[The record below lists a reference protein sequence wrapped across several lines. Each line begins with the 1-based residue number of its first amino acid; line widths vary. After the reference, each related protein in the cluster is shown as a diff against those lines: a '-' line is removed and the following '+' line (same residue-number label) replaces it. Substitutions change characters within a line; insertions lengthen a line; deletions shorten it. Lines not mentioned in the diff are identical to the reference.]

1 MKKLLLGLFLVMGV
15 GIYAQGVTTSSIN
28 GKITDNNDQPL
39 PGANIIAVHTPTGTQ
54 YGVVTD
60 FDGFYRIPNMRVGGP
75 YTLKITYVGFEEI
88 SLSNFFLKLGD
99 SERISR
105 QMSESDNALD
115 EVVISASKNGIFDSG
130 QSGSNTNISQ
140 RQISNLPSATRSL
153 GDFIRTTPEAQ
164 VGENGSI
171 SLGGQNNRYN
181 AIYIDGA
188 VNNDAFGLAG
198 SGTNG
203 GQTGV
208 SPISIDAIESFQVN
222 LSPFDVRQSGFSGGS
237 INAITRSGSN
247 NTEGSAYY
255 YLRNQD
261 LAGKTPTAISE
272 DDRERLTDFTAELF
286 GARVGGTIV
295 EDKLFYFVN
304 YERQDEQTPQP
315 FNFDLYQGDTQN
327 RQAFTNLRQG
337 LIDTYGYDPGI
348 FDNNTS
354 SLVSDKLITRIDW
367 NVNDK
372 NSITLKNSYVDAENT
387 DPRQSNNRNINYTGR
402 GVFFPS
408 RTNSTTL
415 EWSTTN
421 GSDMSNNLI
430 VAYTDVLDDRNPTG
444 NPFPAVQIFDGSGDV
459 YFGSEPFS
467 TANLLEQK
475 VLNITNNFELYK
487 GRHKLTFGVNFEYFD
502 SKNVFFRQNYGQY
515 RFNSFDDF
523 NTYLDDVNGN
533 EAPARFFDR
542 GYSLLGGTGDNSLG
556 AAEFSYS
563 QLGFYVQD
571 DVDLS
576 DDFKV
581 SLGLRIDVPY
591 FDDGLVNDDFN
602 TRTVELLEA
611 NGKDLQGARVGKAIK
626 SQIHFSPR
634 LGFSWDVGGNKST
647 QVRGGVGVFT
657 SRIPL
662 VWPGGAYNN
671 NGLTAGFVDERAID
685 GDIFFNADPFDQ
697 PIQPGAEPGTGARG
711 GQIDIFAPDFKLPQ
725 VAKYNIAVDQKLPVW
740 GLIASGEFLYND
752 VLNAIFYENLNIRGP
767 VGNLNGADS
776 RPFYNRRALIDDDY
790 SSVFLGTNTSEGYS
804 YNATFKLTKPFENGF
819 AGQLAYTYG
828 ESYNIFEGTS
838 SQNSSQ
844 WRNLETVNGKNANPG
859 IQRSNF
865 ALGSRFT
872 ANMSYEYEW
881 NDNVKSTISLFYA
894 GEEGNPFTYVYNNNE
909 ANILN
914 DDSRDNALIYIP
926 RDASEIT
933 FKSETLED
941 GITPVPAGS
950 PGSPEAQWEALNG
963 YINSSSYLNDRRGQ
977 YSARN
982 GERGPWSHIVDL
994 KFLQDFSMD
1003 LNDKKHTFQLSF
1015 DIFNFTNLINKD
1027 WGRRPFI
1034 PGGIGILD
1042 IEEGGPDPV
1051 FSFNADRF
1059 GTEEDIEIFDDSGI
1073 LSSRWQMQVGVR
1085 YIFN

>member
-1 MKKLLLGLFLVMGV
+1 MKKLLLGLFLMMGV
-15 GIYAQGVTTSSIN
+15 GLFAQGVTTSSIN

-39 PGANIIAVHTPTGTQ
+39 PGANVLAVHTPTGTQ

-75 YTLKITYVGFEEI
+75 YTVKITYVGFEDILLEGV
-88 SLSNFFLKLGD
+88 FLRLGD
-99 SERISR
+99 AERISR
-105 QMSESDNALD
+105 QMAESNNALD
-115 EVVISASKNGIFDSG
+115 EVIISASKNGIFDSG
-130 QSGSNTNISQ
+130 QTGSNTNISQ
-140 RQISNLPSATRSL
+140 RQVKNLPSATRSL

-164 VGENGSI
+164 VGEGGSI

-222 LSPFDVRQSGFSGGS
+222 LSPFDVRQSGFAGGS

-247 NTEGSAYY
+247 NTEASAYY

-261 LAGKTPTAISE
+261 LAGKTPTALNDDESE
-272 DDRERLTDFTAELF
+272 RERLSDFTAELF
-286 GARVGGTIV
+286 GARVGGAIV
-295 EDKLFYFVN
+295 EDKLFYFIN

-315 FNFDLYQGDTQN
+315 FEIGRYQGDASAQDL
-327 RQAFTNLRQG
+327 TNLRQG
-337 LIDTYGYDPGI
+337 LIDTYGYNPGI
-348 FDNNTS
+348 YDNNTT
-354 SLVSDKLITRIDW
+354 SLISDKLITRIDW

-372 NSITLKNSYVDAENT
+372 NSITLKNSYVNAENT
-387 DPRQSNNRNINYTGR
+387 DPRQSRDRSINYTNG

-421 GSDMSNNLI
+421 GSNMSNNLI
-430 VAYTDVLDDRNPTG
+430 IAYTDVLDDRNPTG
-444 NPFPAVQIFDGSGDV
+444 NPFPAVRIFDGSGSIF
-459 YFGSEPFS
+459 FGSEPFS

-475 VLNITNNFELYK
+475 VLNITNNFEVYS
-487 GRHKLTFGVNFEYFD
+487 GRHKLTFGANFEYFD
-502 SKNVFFRQNYGQY
+502 SKNVFFRQNFGSYT
-515 RFNSFDDF
+515 FNSLDDF
-523 NTYLDDVNGN
+523 NTYLDDIDGN
-533 EAPARFFDR
+533 EAPVRFFDR
-542 GYSLLGGTGDNSLG
+542 GYSLQGGTGDASLG

-563 QLGFYVQD
+563 QLGFYAQD
-571 DVDLS
+571 DVDLT

-581 SLGLRIDVPY
+581 SLGLRIDLPF
-591 FDDGLVNDDFN
+591 FDDGLTNNDFN
-602 TRTVELLEA
+602 TRSVELLEA
-611 NGKDLQGARVGKAIK
+611 NGKDLQGARVGQGIDT
-626 SQIHFSPR
+626 QIHFSPR
-634 LGFSWDVGGNKST
+634 LGFSWDVGGNRTT
-647 QVRGGVGVFT
+647 QVRGGLGVFT

-671 NGLTAGFVDERAID
+671 NGVTAGFVDERAID
-685 GDIFFNADPFDQ
+685 GDIFFSGDPFDQ
-697 PIQPGAEPGTGARG
+697 PVQPGAEPGTGATG
-711 GQIDIFAPDFKLPQ
+711 GQIDLFAPDFKLPQ
-725 VAKYNIAVDQKLPVW
+725 VAKYNIAIDQKLPVW

-752 VLNAIFYENLNIRGP
+752 VLNAVFYENLNIRGP
-767 VGNLNGADS
+767 VGTFNGADN
-776 RPFYNRRALIDDDY
+776 RPYYNRRDLIDDNY
-790 SSVFLGTNTSEGYS
+790 SSIFLGTNTSEGYT
-804 YNATFKLTKPFENGF
+804 YNATFKLTKPFSNGF

-828 ESYNIFEGTS
+828 DAYDIFPGTS

-859 IQRSNF
+859 IQRSGF
-865 ALGSRFT
+865 SVGSRIT
-872 ANMSYEYEW
+872 GNVSYEHEW

-894 GEEGNPFTYVYNNNE
+894 GEEGSPFTYLYNSRND
-909 ANILN
+909 NILN

-926 RDASEIT
+926 RNASEIT
-933 FKSETLED
+933 FA
-941 GITPVPAGS
+941 GTPV
-950 PGSPEAQWEALNG
+950 EQQEQWEAFNS
-963 YINSSSYLNDRRGQ
+963 YIESSEYLRERRGQ
-977 YSARN
+977 YSERN

-994 KFLQDFSMD
+994 KFLQDFS
-1003 LNDKKHTFQLSF
+1003 LNVNDKKHTLQFSF

-1034 PGGIGILD
+1034 PGSIGILD
-1042 IEEGGPDPV
+1042 VEEGGPDPV
-1051 FSFNADRF
+1051 FSFNADDF
-1059 GTEEDIEIFDDSGI
+1059 QSEADLENFDDSGI

>member
-1 MKKLLLGLFLVMGV
+1 MKKLLLGLFLLMGV
-15 GIYAQGVTTSSIN
+15 GLFAQGVTTSSLN

-39 PGANIIAVHTPTGTQ
+39 PGANVLAVHTPTGTQ

-75 YTLKITYVGFEEI
+75 YTVKITYVGFEDILLEGI
-88 SLSNFFLKLGD
+88 NLRLGD

-105 QMSESDNALD
+105 QMSESNNALD
-115 EVVISASKNGIFDSG
+115 EVIISASKNGIFDSG
-130 QSGSNTNISQ
+130 QTGSNTNISQ
-140 RQISNLPSATRSL
+140 RQVANLPSATRSL

-164 VGENGSI
+164 VGEGGSI

-222 LSPFDVRQSGFSGGS
+222 LAPFDVRQSGFAGGS

-261 LAGKTPTAISE
+261 LAGKTPTALSE
-272 DDRERLTDFTAELF
+272 DDRENLTDFTAELF
-286 GARVGGTIV
+286 GARVGGAIV
-295 EDKLFYFVN
+295 EDKLFYFIN

-315 FNFDLYQGDTQN
+315 FVFDRYQGDASAQDL
-327 RQAFTNLRQG
+327 TNLRQG
-337 LIDTYGYDPGI
+337 LINTYGYDPGI
-348 FDNNTS
+348 YDNNTT
-354 SLVSDKLITRIDW
+354 SLTSDKLITRIDW

-372 NSITLKNSYVDAENT
+372 NSITLKNSYVNAENT
-387 DPRQSNNRNINYTGR
+387 DPRQSGDRSINYTNG

-421 GSDMSNNLI
+421 GSNMSNNLI

-444 NPFPAVQIFDGSGDV
+444 NPFPAVRVFDGSGSLF
-459 YFGSEPFS
+459 FGSEAFS

-475 VLNITNNFELYK
+475 VLNITNNFEVYS
-487 GRHKLTFGVNFEYFD
+487 GRHKLTFGANFEYFD
-502 SKNVFFRQNYGQY
+502 SKNVFFRQNYGSY
-515 RFNSFDDF
+515 TFNSLSDF
-523 NTYLDDVNGN
+523 NTYLDDVDGN
-533 EAPARFFDR
+533 EAPARFYDR

-563 QLGFYVQD
+563 QLGFYAQD
-571 DVDLS
+571 DVDLT

-581 SLGLRIDVPY
+581 SLGLRVDLPF

-611 NGKDLQGARVGKAIK
+611 NGKDLQGARVGQGIDT
-626 SQIHFSPR
+626 QIHFSPR
-634 LGFSWDVGGNKST
+634 LGFSWDVGGNRTT

-685 GDIFFNADPFDQ
+685 GDIFFSGDPFDQ
-697 PIQPGAEPGTGARG
+697 LVQPGAEPGTGATG

-740 GLIASGEFLYND
+740 GLIASAEFLYND

-767 VGNLNGADS
+767 VGNFNGADG
-776 RPFYNRRALIDDDY
+776 RPYYDRGDLIDDNY
-790 SSVFLGTNTSEGYS
+790 SSIFLGTNTNEGYS
-804 YNATFKLTKPFENGF
+804 YNGTFKLTKPFENGF
-819 AGQLAYTYG
+819 AGQIAYTYG
-828 ESYNIFEGTS
+828 DAYDIFQGTS

-844 WRNLETVNGKNANPG
+844 WRNIETVNGKNANPG
-859 IQRSNF
+859 IQRSGF
-865 ALGSRFT
+865 SLGSRIT
-872 ANMSYEYEW
+872 GNMSYEYEW
-881 NDNVKSTISLFYA
+881 NDNVKSTVSLFYA
-894 GEEGNPFTYVYNNNE
+894 GEQGSPFTYAYNSRND
-909 ANILN
+909 NILN

-926 RDASEIT
+926 RDASEIN
-933 FKSETLED
+933 LVPILDRD
-941 GITPVPAGS
+941 GEVVVPNGTP
-950 PGSPEAQWEALNG
+950 EEQWAALNG
-963 YINSSSYLNDRRGQ
+963 YIESSEYLRERRGQ
-977 YSARN
+977 YSERF

-994 KFLQDFSMD
+994 KFLQDFSLD
-1003 LNDKKHTFQLSF
+1003 FNNKKHTFQLSF

-1034 PGGIGILD
+1034 PGSIGILD
-1042 IEEGGPDPV
+1042 VQEGGPDPA
-1051 FSFNADRF
+1051 FTFNADEF
-1059 GTEEDIEIFDDSGI
+1059 QTEEDAINFDDSGI
-1073 LSSRWQMQVGVR
+1073 LSSRWQMQVGLR

>member
-1 MKKLLLGLFLVMGV
+1 MKKLLLGLFLMMGV
-15 GIYAQGVTTSSIN
+15 GLFAQGVTTSSIN

-39 PGANIIAVHTPTGTQ
+39 PGANVLAVHTPTGTQ

-75 YTLKITYVGFEEI
+75 YTVKITYVGFEDILLEGV
-88 SLSNFFLKLGD
+88 FLRLGD
-99 SERISR
+99 AERISR
-105 QMSESDNALD
+105 QMAESNNALD
-115 EVVISASKNGIFDSG
+115 EVIISASKNGIFDSG
-130 QSGSNTNISQ
+130 QTGSNTNISQ
-140 RQISNLPSATRSL
+140 RQVKNLPSATRSL

-164 VGENGSI
+164 VGEGGSI

-222 LSPFDVRQSGFSGGS
+222 LSPFDVRQSGFAGGS

-247 NTEGSAYY
+247 NTEASAYY

-261 LAGKTPTAISE
+261 LAGKTPTALNDDESE
-272 DDRERLTDFTAELF
+272 RERLSDFTAELF
-286 GARVGGTIV
+286 GARVGGAIV
-295 EDKLFYFVN
+295 EDKLFYFIN

-315 FNFDLYQGDTQN
+315 FEIGRYQGDASAQDL
-327 RQAFTNLRQG
+327 TNLRQG
-337 LIDTYGYDPGI
+337 LIDTYGYNPGI
-348 FDNNTS
+348 YDNNTT
-354 SLVSDKLITRIDW
+354 SLISDKLITRIDW

-372 NSITLKNSYVDAENT
+372 NSITLKNSYVNAENT
-387 DPRQSNNRNINYTGR
+387 DPRQSRDRSINYTNG

-421 GSDMSNNLI
+421 GSNMSNNLI
-430 VAYTDVLDDRNPTG
+430 IAYTDVLDDRNPTG
-444 NPFPAVQIFDGSGDV
+444 NPFPAVRIFDGSGSIF
-459 YFGSEPFS
+459 FGSEPFS

-475 VLNITNNFELYK
+475 VLNITNNFEVYS
-487 GRHKLTFGVNFEYFD
+487 GRHKLTFGANFEYFD
-502 SKNVFFRQNYGQY
+502 SKNVFFRQNFGSYT
-515 RFNSFDDF
+515 FNSLDDF
-523 NTYLDDVNGN
+523 NTYLDDIDGN
-533 EAPARFFDR
+533 EAPVRFFDR
-542 GYSLLGGTGDNSLG
+542 GYSLQGGTGDASLG

-563 QLGFYVQD
+563 QLGFYAQD
-571 DVDLS
+571 DVDLT

-581 SLGLRIDVPY
+581 SLGLRIDLPF
-591 FDDGLVNDDFN
+591 FDDGLTNNDFN
-602 TRTVELLEA
+602 TRSVELLEA
-611 NGKDLQGARVGKAIK
+611 NGKDLQGARVGQGIDT
-626 SQIHFSPR
+626 QIHFSPR
-634 LGFSWDVGGNKST
+634 LGFSWDVGGNRTT
-647 QVRGGVGVFT
+647 QVRGGLGVFT

-671 NGLTAGFVDERAID
+671 NGVTAGFVDERAID
-685 GDIFFNADPFDQ
+685 VDIFFSGDPFDQ
-697 PIQPGAEPGTGARG
+697 PVQPGAEPGTGATG
-711 GQIDIFAPDFKLPQ
+711 GQIDLFAPDFKLPQ
-725 VAKYNIAVDQKLPVW
+725 VAKYNIAIDQKLPVW

-752 VLNAIFYENLNIRGP
+752 VLNAVFYENLNIRGP
-767 VGNLNGADS
+767 VGTFNGADN
-776 RPFYNRRALIDDDY
+776 RPYYNRRDLIDDNY
-790 SSVFLGTNTSEGYS
+790 SSIFLGTNTSEGYT
-804 YNATFKLTKPFENGF
+804 YNATFKLTKPFSNGF

-828 ESYNIFEGTS
+828 DAYDIFPGTS

-859 IQRSNF
+859 IQRSGF
-865 ALGSRFT
+865 SVGSRIT
-872 ANMSYEYEW
+872 GNVSYEHEW

-894 GEEGNPFTYVYNNNE
+894 GEEGSPFTYLYNSRND
-909 ANILN
+909 NILN

-926 RDASEIT
+926 RNASEIT
-933 FKSETLED
+933 FA
-941 GITPVPAGS
+941 GTPV
-950 PGSPEAQWEALNG
+950 EQQEQWEAFNS
-963 YINSSSYLNDRRGQ
+963 YIESSEYLRERRGQ
-977 YSARN
+977 YSERN

-994 KFLQDFSMD
+994 KFLQDFS
-1003 LNDKKHTFQLSF
+1003 LNVNDKKHTLQFSF

-1034 PGGIGILD
+1034 PGSIGILD
-1042 IEEGGPDPV
+1042 VEEGGPDPV
-1051 FSFNADRF
+1051 FSFNADDF
-1059 GTEEDIEIFDDSGI
+1059 QSEADLENFDDSGI

>member
-1 MKKLLLGLFLVMGV
+1 MKKLLLGLFLMMGV
-15 GIYAQGVTTSSIN
+15 GLFAQGVTTSSMN

-39 PGANIIAVHTPTGTQ
+39 PGANVLAVHTPTGTQ

-75 YTLKITYVGFEEI
+75 YTLKISYVGFEDILLEG
-88 SLSNFFLKLGD
+88 LFLRLGD

-105 QMSESDNALD
+105 QMVESNNALD
-115 EVVISASKNGIFDSG
+115 EVIISASKNGIFDSG
-130 QSGSNTNISQ
+130 QTGSNTNISQ
-140 RQISNLPSATRSL
+140 RQVNNLPSATRSL

-222 LSPFDVRQSGFSGGS
+222 LSPFDVRQSGFAGGS

-261 LAGKTPTAISE
+261 LAGKTPTAIRE
-272 DDRERLTDFTAELF
+272 DERERLSDFTAELF
-286 GARVGGTIV
+286 GARLGGAIV
-295 EDKLFYFVN
+295 EDKLFYFIN

-315 FNFDLYQGDTQN
+315 FDIGLYQGNAD
-327 RQAFTNLRQG
+327 AEDLANLRQG
-337 LIDTYGYDPGI
+337 LINTYGYDPGI
-348 FDNNTS
+348 YDNNTT
-354 SLVSDKLITRIDW
+354 SLVSDKLITRLDW
-367 NVNDK
+367 NINQN
-372 NSITLKNSYVDAENT
+372 NSITLRNSYVDAESR
-387 DPRQSNNRNINYTGR
+387 DPRRSRDQEINFINAGEL
-402 GVFFPS
+402 FPS

-421 GSDMSNNLI
+421 GSNMSNNLI
-430 VAYTDVLDDRNPTG
+430 VAYTDVLDDRDPTG
-444 NPFPAVQIFDGSGDV
+444 NPFPAVEIEDGNGDIV
-459 YFGSEPFS
+459 FGSEPFS
-467 TANLLEQK
+467 TANLLEQQ
-475 VLNITNNFELYK
+475 VLNITNNFEVYS
-487 GRHKLTFGVNFEYFD
+487 GRHKLTFGANFEYFD
-502 SKNVFFRQNYGQY
+502 SKNVFFRQNFGDYTF
-515 RFNSFDDF
+515 RSLADF
-523 NTYLDDVNGN
+523 NTYLDDINGN

-542 GYSLLGGTGDNSLG
+542 GYSLQGGTGDESLG
-556 AAEFSYS
+556 AAEFSFS
-563 QLGFYVQD
+563 QLGFYAQD
-571 DVDLS
+571 DVDLT

-581 SLGLRIDVPY
+581 SFGVRIDMP
-591 FDDGLVNDDFN
+591 FFEDGLANNDFN
-602 TRTVELLEA
+602 TRTVQLLEA
-611 NGKDLQGARVGKAIK
+611 NGKDLQGARVGKSIN
-626 SQIHFSPR
+626 SRVHFSPR
-634 LGFSWDVGGNKST
+634 LGFSWDVGGNRTT

-662 VWPGGAYNN
+662 VWPGGQYNN
-671 NGLTAGFVDERAID
+671 NGVTAGFVDERAIG
-685 GDIFFNADPFDQ
+685 GDVFFNGDPFDQ
-697 PIQPGAEPGTGARG
+697 PVQPGAEPGTGATG
-711 GQIDIFAPDFKLPQ
+711 GQIDLFAPDIKLPQ

-752 VLNAIFYENLNIRGP
+752 VLNAVFYENLNIRGP
-767 VGNLNGADS
+767 VGTLNGADN
-776 RPFYNRRALIDDDY
+776 RPFYNRRDLIDDNY
-790 SSVFLGTNTSEGYS
+790 NSIYLATNTNEGYS
-804 YNATFKLTKPFENGF
+804 YNATFKLTKPFSNGF

-828 ESYNIFEGTS
+828 DAYEIFPGTS

-859 IQRSNF
+859 IQRTGFSV
-865 ALGSRFT
+865 GSRIT
-872 ANMSYEYEW
+872 ANVSYEHEW
-881 NDNVKSTISLFYA
+881 NDNVKSTLSLFYA
-894 GEEGNPFTYVYNNNE
+894 GEQGTPFTYLYTNSLDDDNRGTNL
-909 ANILN
+909 LN

-926 RDASEIT
+926 RDASEIN
-933 FKSETLED
+933 LVPILD
-941 GITPVPAGS
+941 GDGNVTATPQQ
-950 PGSPEAQWEALNG
+950 QWEALNS
-963 YINSSSYLNDRRGQ
+963 YIESSDYLSGRRGQ
-977 YSARN
+977 YAERN

-994 KFLQDFSMD
+994 KFLQDFSLD
-1003 LNDKKHTFQLSF
+1003 FNNKKHTFQLSF

-1034 PGGIGILD
+1034 PGSIGLIQVA
-1042 IEEGGPDPV
+1042 EGGPDPEYR
-1051 FSFNADRF
+1051 FNLDSFD
-1059 GTEEDIEIFDDSGI
+1059 TEAGQENFDDSGI
-1073 LSSRWQMQVGVR
+1073 LSSRWQMQVGLR

>member
-1 MKKLLLGLFLVMGV
+1 MKKLLLGLFLMMGV
-15 GIYAQGVTTSSIN
+15 GLFAQGVTTSSIN

-39 PGANIIAVHTPTGTQ
+39 PGANVLAVHTPTGTQ

-75 YTLKITYVGFEEI
+75 YTVKITYVGFEDILLEGV
-88 SLSNFFLKLGD
+88 FLRLGD
-99 SERISR
+99 AERISR
-105 QMSESDNALD
+105 QMAESNNALD
-115 EVVISASKNGIFDSG
+115 EVIISASKNGIFDSG
-130 QSGSNTNISQ
+130 QTGSNTNISQ
-140 RQISNLPSATRSL
+140 RQVKNLPSATRSL

-164 VGENGSI
+164 VGEGGSI

-222 LSPFDVRQSGFSGGS
+222 LSPFDVRQSGFAGGS

-247 NTEGSAYY
+247 NTEASAYY

-261 LAGKTPTAISE
+261 LAGKTPTALNDDESE
-272 DDRERLTDFTAELF
+272 RERLSDFTAELF
-286 GARVGGTIV
+286 GARVGGAIV
-295 EDKLFYFVN
+295 EDKLFYFIN

-315 FNFDLYQGDTQN
+315 FEIGRYQGDASAQDL
-327 RQAFTNLRQG
+327 TNLRQG
-337 LIDTYGYDPGI
+337 LIDTYGYNPGI
-348 FDNNTS
+348 YDNNTT
-354 SLVSDKLITRIDW
+354 SLISDKLITRIDW

-372 NSITLKNSYVDAENT
+372 NSITLKNSYVNAENT
-387 DPRQSNNRNINYTGR
+387 DPRQSGDRSINYTNG

-421 GSDMSNNLI
+421 GSNMSNNLI
-430 VAYTDVLDDRNPTG
+430 IAYTDVLDDRNPTG
-444 NPFPAVQIFDGSGDV
+444 NPFPAVRIFDGSGSIF
-459 YFGSEPFS
+459 FGSEPFS

-475 VLNITNNFELYK
+475 VLNITNNFEVYS
-487 GRHKLTFGVNFEYFD
+487 GRHKLTFGANFEYFD
-502 SKNVFFRQNYGQY
+502 SKNVFFRQNFGSYT
-515 RFNSFDDF
+515 FNSLDDF
-523 NTYLDDVNGN
+523 NTYLDDIDGN
-533 EAPARFFDR
+533 EAPVRFFDR
-542 GYSLLGGTGDNSLG
+542 GYSLQGGTGDASLG

-563 QLGFYVQD
+563 QLGFYAQD
-571 DVDLS
+571 DVDLT

-581 SLGLRIDVPY
+581 SLGLRIDLPF
-591 FDDGLVNDDFN
+591 FDDGLTNNDFN
-602 TRTVELLEA
+602 TRSVELLEA
-611 NGKDLQGARVGKAIK
+611 NGKDLQGARVGQGIDT
-626 SQIHFSPR
+626 QIHFSPR
-634 LGFSWDVGGNKST
+634 LGFSWDVGGNRTT
-647 QVRGGVGVFT
+647 QVRGGLGVFT

-671 NGLTAGFVDERAID
+671 NGVTAGFVDERAID
-685 GDIFFNADPFDQ
+685 VDIFFSGDPFDQ
-697 PIQPGAEPGTGARG
+697 PVQPGAEPGTGATG
-711 GQIDIFAPDFKLPQ
+711 GQIDLFAPDFKLPQ
-725 VAKYNIAVDQKLPVW
+725 VAKYNIAIDQKLPVW

-752 VLNAIFYENLNIRGP
+752 VLNAVFYENLNIRGP
-767 VGNLNGADS
+767 VGTFNGADN
-776 RPFYNRRALIDDDY
+776 RPYYNRRDLIDDNY
-790 SSVFLGTNTSEGYS
+790 SSIFLGTNTSEGYT
-804 YNATFKLTKPFENGF
+804 YNATFKLTKPFSNGF

-828 ESYNIFEGTS
+828 DAYDIFPGTS

-859 IQRSNF
+859 IQRSGF
-865 ALGSRFT
+865 SVGSRIT
-872 ANMSYEYEW
+872 GNVSYEHEW

-894 GEEGNPFTYVYNNNE
+894 GEEGSPFTYLYNSRND
-909 ANILN
+909 NILN

-926 RDASEIT
+926 RNASEIT
-933 FKSETLED
+933 FA
-941 GITPVPAGS
+941 GTPV
-950 PGSPEAQWEALNG
+950 EQQEQWEAFNS
-963 YINSSSYLNDRRGQ
+963 YIESSEYLRERRGQ
-977 YSARN
+977 YSERN

-994 KFLQDFSMD
+994 KFLQDFS
-1003 LNDKKHTFQLSF
+1003 LNVNDKKHTLQFSF

-1034 PGGIGILD
+1034 PGSIGILD
-1042 IEEGGPDPV
+1042 VEEGGPDPV
-1051 FSFNADRF
+1051 FSFNADDF
-1059 GTEEDIEIFDDSGI
+1059 QSEADLENFDDSGI